1 MANPYTSLF
10 TVIGMQAIRKND
22 QTIYDNEEVNM
33 SSFREGDK
41 EAFRW
46 VYDRMSRPLTFFVE
60 NIIHSQADSEDI
72 VANAF
77 YKLFHARAGMKSYE
91 HVKRWLYVIV
101 RNEAIDYLRLKT
113 KQRESR
119 HDLAYLETGIEE
131 QLETERVKAVLFQ
144 NILQEI
150 EKLPRQRKAILR
162 LYFFEQ
168 KTTSEIA
175 EMMQLNSQ
183 TVLNHKAKALES
195 LRKSGLKFK
204 WLLEGAPAFLLAVAF
219 YLLK

>member
-1 MANPYTSLF
+1 
-10 TVIGMQAIRKND
+10 MQASTKLD
-22 QTIYDNEEVNM
+22 SLVFDNEDAIM
-33 SSFREGDK
+33 TSFREGDK
-41 EAFRW
+41 DAFRW
-46 VYDRMSRPLTFFVE
+46 VYDRMSRPLTYFVE
-60 NIIHSQADSEDI
+60 NIIHSQVDSEDI

-77 YKLFHARAGMKSYE
+77 YKLFHARSNMRSFE

-119 HDLAYLETGIEE
+119 HDLAYLETGIDE
-131 QLETERVKAVLFQ
+131 QLETERVKATLFQ
-144 NILQEI
+144 SILQEI

-175 EMMQLNSQ
+175 ELMQLNSQ

-204 WLLEGAPAFLLAVAF
+204 WLLAGAPGFLLATAF

>member
-1 MANPYTSLF
+1 
-10 TVIGMQAIRKND
+10 
-22 QTIYDNEEVNM
+22 
-33 SSFREGDK
+33 
-41 EAFRW
+41 
-46 VYDRMSRPLTFFVE
+46 
-60 NIIHSQADSEDI
+60 
-72 VANAF
+72 
-77 YKLFHARAGMKSYE
+77 
-91 HVKRWLYVIV
+91 
-101 RNEAIDYLRLKT
+101 
-113 KQRESR
+113 
-119 HDLAYLETGIEE
+119 DLAYLETGIDE

-204 WLLEGAPAFLLAVAF
+204 WLLAGMPGFLLAIAF

>member
-1 MANPYTSLF
+1 MQ
-10 TVIGMQAIRKND
+10 VIIKNES
-22 QTIYDNEEVNM
+22 TAHGNEEVIM
-33 SSFREGDK
+33 SAFREGDK

-46 VYDRMSRPLTFFVE
+46 VYDRMSRPLTYFVE
-60 NIIHSQADSEDI
+60 NIIHSQVDSEDI

-77 YKLFHARAGMKSYE
+77 YKLFHARANMKSYE

-101 RNEAIDYLRLKT
+101 RNESIDFLRLKN
-113 KQRESR
+113 KQRESK
-119 HDLAYLETGIEE
+119 HDLAYLETGIDE
-131 QLETERVKAVLFQ
+131 QIETERVKATLFQ

-150 EKLPRQRKAILR
+150 ERLPRQRRAILR

-168 KTTSEIA
+168 KSTSEIA

-183 TVLNHKAKALES
+183 TVLNHKAKALET

-204 WLLEGAPAFLLAVAF
+204 WMLTGMPGFLLAAAF

>member
-1 MANPYTSLF
+1 
-10 TVIGMQAIRKND
+10 MQAIRKND
-22 QTIYDNEEVNM
+22 HTMIYDNEEVNM

-41 EAFRW
+41 DSFRW

-204 WLLEGAPAFLLAVAF
+204 WLLEGAPAFLLAIAF

>member
-1 MANPYTSLF
+1 
-10 TVIGMQAIRKND
+10 MQVLTKNE
-22 QTIYDNEEVNM
+22 QIAYGNEEAIM
-33 SSFREGDK
+33 SAFREADK
-41 EAFRW
+41 ESFRW
-46 VYDRMSRPLTFFVE
+46 VYDRMARPLTYFVD

-77 YKLFHARAGMKSYE
+77 YKLFHARASMKSFE

-101 RNEAIDYLRLKT
+101 RNESIDYLRLKT
-113 KQRESR
+113 KRRESQ
-119 HDLAYLETGIEE
+119 HDLAYLETGIDE
-131 QLETERVKAVLFQ
+131 QIETERVRAVLFQ
-144 NILQEI
+144 GILQEI

-175 EMMQLNSQ
+175 EMMQLNGQ

-204 WLLEGAPAFLLAVAF
+204 WMLTGMPGLFLATAF
-219 YLLK
+219 YLMK

>member
-1 MANPYTSLF
+1 
-10 TVIGMQAIRKND
+10 MQAITKID
-22 QTIYDNEEVNM
+22 ETAHGNEEGIMV
-33 SSFREGDK
+33 SFREGDK

-46 VYDRMSRPLTFFVE
+46 VYDRMARQLTYFVE
-60 NIIHSQADSEDI
+60 NIIHSQTDSEDI

-77 YKLFHARAGMKSYE
+77 YKLFHARAGMKSFE

-101 RNEAIDYLRLKT
+101 RNESIDYLRLKT
-113 KQRESR
+113 KQRER
-119 HDLAYLETGIEE
+119 RNDLAYLETGIEE
-131 QLETERVKAVLFQ
+131 QIETERVKAVLFQ
-144 NILQEI
+144 SILQEI

-168 KTTSEIA
+168 KSTHEIA

-204 WLLEGAPAFLLAVAF
+204 WMLAGAPGFLLATAF

>member
-1 MANPYTSLF
+1 
-10 TVIGMQAIRKND
+10 MQAITKND
-22 QTIYDNEEVNM
+22 HSVHDNEDIIM

-41 EAFRW
+41 ESFRW
-46 VYDRMSRPLTFFVE
+46 VYDRMARSLTYFVE
-60 NIIHSQADSEDI
+60 NIIHSQVDAEDI

-119 HDLAYLETGIEE
+119 NDLAYLETGIDE

-175 EMMQLNSQ
+175 EMMHLNSQ

-204 WLLEGAPAFLLAVAF
+204 WLLAGAPGFLLATAF